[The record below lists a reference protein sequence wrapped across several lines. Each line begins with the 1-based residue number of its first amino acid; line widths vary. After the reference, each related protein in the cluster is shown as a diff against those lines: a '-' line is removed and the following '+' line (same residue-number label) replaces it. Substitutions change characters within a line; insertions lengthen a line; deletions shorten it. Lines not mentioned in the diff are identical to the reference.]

1 MLRAW
6 WEGLLGR
13 LEVFTDMEQRVQA
26 LVSGASI
33 LRSAP
38 TLRRGTASRQR
49 LRPHRQNRGLLSM
62 SGWGGNK
69 YHLALLSLA
78 LIDMA
83 EVAEVSEVS
92 EVSVAERAVGTVTFT
107 PRGRPPRPPGLGRQD
122 QKHRDVLLVLT
133 GSSGSISIL
142 LFVSTATMYI
152 KKISQIYL

>member
-92 EVSVAERAVGTVTFT
+92 VAERAVGTVTFT
-107 PRGRPPRPPGLGRQD
+107 PRGRPPCPPGLGRQD

>member
-83 EVAEVSEVS
+83 EEAVAEVS

-107 PRGRPPRPPGLGRQD
+107 PRGPPPRPPGLSRQD

>member
-1 MLRAW
+1 MGGAS
-6 WEGLLGR
+6 GKT
-13 LEVFTDMEQRVQA
+13 EVFTDMEQRVQA

-83 EVAEVSEVS
+83 EVSKVSGVS

>member
-92 EVSVAERAVGTVTFT
+92 VAERAVGTVTFT